1 MSTGKFG
8 PKCAERHH
16 AIYFSS
22 SQKIITHPK
31 DEYDSAPGRKY
42 TAHFESFSPVSVN
55 FLFLI
60 KNIFQSRPGIVVK
73 SVESEQ
79 NPLNSA
85 SYCLSGPQC
94 LPCCEVLIL
103 FGAKISSIVILDSGR
118 IVGTFDVIV
127 AEVVGVFGFVDNLVV
142 VVIIVVVVV
151 GVIVFVDVV
160 VKVVVVVEVV
170 VFTI

>member
-1 MSTGKFG
+1 MKGLKGLTDTGEDSKLVHRRIWSKMWFTRYLLLIKKKFNN
-8 PKCAERHH
+8 
-16 AIYFSS
+16 
-22 SQKIITHPK
+22 PK

-94 LPCCEVLIL
+94 LPC
-103 FGAKISSIVILDSGR
+103 
-118 IVGTFDVIV
+118 
-127 AEVVGVFGFVDNLVV
+127 
-142 VVIIVVVVV
+142 
-151 GVIVFVDVV
+151 
-160 VKVVVVVEVV
+160 
-170 VFTI
+170 